1 MRKLLIIILFPIA
14 IIHGQELDGI
24 NSIGF
29 GWSNTGSII
38 GSTFNKSEV
47 KPAFNIDYKNKYDS
61 SKHYRFNLI
70 FELPFRSNN
79 ATTFENLYF
88 SIGIEKPMLV
98 LEESKINLYYG
109 CDIYYKMNLRKT
121 KLYPISSY
129 ASGFGILA
137 LAGVELELKNNYS
150 FCSEINFGFG
160 AHQSEDGSADPNSGL
175 ILWYL
180 DRRSTKNISL
190 GIRKYF

>member
-1 MRKLLIIILFPIA
+1 MRKLIIIILFPIA
-14 IIHGQELDGI
+14 IINGQELDGS

-29 GWSNTGSII
+29 GWSNTALII
-38 GSTFNKSEV
+38 GSAFNEKKI
-47 KPAFNIDYKNKYDS
+47 KPAFHIDYKNKYDS
-61 SKHYRFNLI
+61 TKHYRFNLI
-70 FELPFRSNN
+70 FELPFRLNN
-79 ATTFENLYF
+79 ATTFENIYF
-88 SIGIEKPMLV
+88 SFGVEKPILIF
-98 LEESKINLYYG
+98 EDSKINIYYG
-109 CDIYYKMNLRKT
+109 ADIYYKMNLRKT

-129 ASGFGILA
+129 SSGFGFLA
-137 LAGVELELKNNYS
+137 LAGIEIELKNNYS

-190 GIRKYF
+190 AIRKYF

>member
-1 MRKLLIIILFPIA
+1 MRKLIIIILYPIA
-14 IIHGQELDGI
+14 IINGQELDGS

-29 GWSNTGSII
+29 GWSNTALII
-38 GSTFNKSEV
+38 GSAFNEKKI
-47 KPAFNIDYKNKYDS
+47 KPAFHIDYKNKYDS
-61 SKHYRFNLI
+61 TKHYRFNLI
-70 FELPFRSNN
+70 FELPFRLNN
-79 ATTFENLYF
+79 ATTFENIYF
-88 SIGIEKPMLV
+88 SLGVEKPILIF
-98 LEESKINLYYG
+98 EDSKINIYYG
-109 CDIYYKMNLRKT
+109 ADIYYKMNLRKT

-129 ASGFGILA
+129 SSGFGFLA
-137 LAGVELELKNNYS
+137 LAGIEIELKNNYS

-190 GIRKYF
+190 AIRKYF

>member
-1 MRKLLIIILFPIA
+1 MRKLLIIILFPIS
-14 IIHGQELDGI
+14 IINAQELDGI
-24 NSIGF
+24 NSVGF
-29 GWSNTGSII
+29 GWSNTGLII
-38 GSTFNKSEV
+38 GSAFNENKI
-47 KPAFNIDYKNKYDS
+47 KPAFHIDYKNKYDS
-61 SKHYRFNLI
+61 TKHYRFNLI

-88 SIGIEKPMLV
+88 SIGIEKPILV

-129 ASGFGILA
+129 ASGFGVLA
-137 LAGVELELKNNYS
+137 LAGFELGLKNNYS

-175 ILWYL
+175 IKWDL

-190 GIRKYF
+190 GFRKYI

>member
-1 MRKLLIIILFPIA
+1 MRKLIIIILFPIA
-14 IIHGQELDGI
+14 IINGQESNGS

-29 GWSNTGSII
+29 GWSNTALII
-38 GSTFNKSEV
+38 GSAFNEKKI
-47 KPAFNIDYKNKYDS
+47 KPAFHIDYKNKYDS
-61 SKHYRFNLI
+61 TKHYRFNLI
-70 FELPFRSNN
+70 FELPFRLNN
-79 ATTFENLYF
+79 ATTFENIYF
-88 SIGIEKPMLV
+88 SLGVEKPILIF
-98 LEESKINLYYG
+98 EDSKINIYYG
-109 CDIYYKMNLRKT
+109 ADIYYKMNLRKT

-129 ASGFGILA
+129 SSGFGFLA
-137 LAGVELELKNNYS
+137 LAGIEIELKNNYS

-190 GIRKYF
+190 AIRKYF